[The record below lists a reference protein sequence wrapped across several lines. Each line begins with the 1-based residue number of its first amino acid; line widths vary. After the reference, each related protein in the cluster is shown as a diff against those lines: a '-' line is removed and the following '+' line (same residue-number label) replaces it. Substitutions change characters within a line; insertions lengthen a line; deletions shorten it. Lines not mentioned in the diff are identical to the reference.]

1 MSYLSVGGGR
11 RKLEGRRKKEQE
23 KEKESILTDNFGD

>member
-1 MSYLSVGGGR
+1 MSNLSVGGGR